1 MLTVCNVGG
10 PDHTATKKRVARLEA
25 KVCSS
30 LNWAIYA
37 VTPTTFGH
45 LFLARALS
53 VGALAGRQYQVREL
67 TTVTSLRWVQLGYL
81 SEFKRSELAA
91 AAMFCAV
98 LRECGFQAARQV
110 TEVARSG
117 VVDLESS
124 RFWVLYREEDSN
136 NAVPTIMDAINAAVV
151 GMGADDRGTDAG
163 QRYIDGAAD
172 KAKGGGVAYGCNDSD
187 TEGPTPPPTREPGE
201 AHESFFA
208 DDKQVSWAVSRS
220 GNTSSS
226 GRQDMDESENGS
238 GKITT
243 SSARRIIGERTSCT
257 TGG

>member
-1 MLTVCNVGG
+1 MPTVCNVGG

-25 KVCSS
+25 KVCAS

-53 VGALAGRQYQVREL
+53 EGALAGGQSQVTEL
-67 TTVTSLRWVQLGYL
+67 TVTSLRWVQLGYL
-81 SEFKRSELAA
+81 SEFKPSELAA

-98 LRECGFQAARQV
+98 LRECDFQAARQV

-124 RFWVLYREEDSN
+124 RFWGLYREEDSH
-136 NAVPTIMDAINAAVV
+136 NAVPTIMDAITAAVV

-172 KAKGGGVAYGCNDSD
+172 KAEGGGAAYGCNDSD

-208 DDKQVSWAVSRS
+208 DDQQVSRAVSRS
-220 GNTSSS
+220 GNTRRPTGKIWMSQRTVPGKSQRPRSAESS
-226 GRQDMDESENGS
+226 GNGLRVRLV
-238 GKITT
+238 G
-243 SSARRIIGERTSCT
+243 
-257 TGG
+257 